1 MIRKGKLY
9 EVSSEKM
16 QVGDILHLK
25 EDQEVPCDV
34 IVLSTSHSQVS
45 SEDTN
50 YINLKFVCK
59 MKLKLQNS

>member
-1 MIRKGKLY
+1 MIKKGKLY
-9 EVSSEKM
+9 EISSEKV

-45 SEDTN
+45 HRESGQRIQFELD
-50 YINLKFVCK
+50 C
-59 MKLKLQNS
+59 

>member
-1 MIRKGKLY
+1 MTVIKKGKLY
-9 EVSSEKM
+9 EISSEKV

-45 SEDTN
+45 HTEFGQRIQFELD
-50 YINLKFVCK
+50 C
-59 MKLKLQNS
+59 